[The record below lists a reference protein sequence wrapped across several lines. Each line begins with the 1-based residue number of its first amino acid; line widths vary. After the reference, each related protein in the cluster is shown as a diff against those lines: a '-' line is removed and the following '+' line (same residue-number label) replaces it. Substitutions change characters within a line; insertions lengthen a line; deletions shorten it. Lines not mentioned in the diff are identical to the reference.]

1 MNTTTTK
8 WIDADKLAPL
18 GDAEIWPLA
27 RAEYLR
33 MVALLRSLDDREW
46 PRPTDCPAWTVREM
60 LGHLVG
66 ASEGFS
72 NPLEFLHQYRAGRRL
87 IREGRTDGKQ
97 PVDGANAVQVA
108 ERADRPVAELLDRYE
123 AVIEP
128 VLRWRRRL
136 RHLPVRMHDVVGPF
150 TFRQLFEVILTRDTW
165 MHRLDIART
174 TGRPFEVSSNHDG
187 QLLSDAVRAWAGRHG
202 RPFRLHLT
210 GPAGGDYR
218 RGEGG
223 EELVVDALE
232 FGRLLSGRG
241 RGEGLL
247 ATRIVF

>member
-1 MNTTTTK
+1 VNTTTTK
-8 WIDADKLAPL
+8 WIDVDKLAPL
-18 GDAEIWPLA
+18 GGAEIWPLA

-33 MVALLRSLDDREW
+33 MLSLLRSLDDGEW
-46 PRPTDCPAWTVREM
+46 PRPTDCPAWTVRDM

-66 ASEGFS
+66 ACEGFS
-72 NPLEFLHQYRAGRRL
+72 NPLELLHQQRAGARL
-87 IREGRTDGKQ
+87 IREGHTDGKQ

-123 AVIEP
+123 AVVEP
-128 VLRWRRRL
+128 TLRWRRRL
-136 RHLPVRMHDVVGPF
+136 RHLPVRMQDVAGPF

-165 MHRLDIART
+165 MHRLDIARS
-174 TGRPFEVSSNHDG
+174 TGRPFEVSANHDG
-187 QLLSDAVRAWAGRHG
+187 RLLSDAVRDWAGHHG

-210 GPAGGDYR
+210 GPAGGYYR

-223 EELVVDALE
+223 EEVILDALE

>member
-1 MNTTTTK
+1 VNTTTTK
-8 WIDADKLAPL
+8 WIDVDKLAPL
-18 GDAEIWPLA
+18 GDAEVWPLA

-33 MVALLRSLDDREW
+33 MLSLLRSLDDGDW
-46 PRPTDCPAWTVREM
+46 PRPTDCPAWTVRDM

-66 ASEGFS
+66 ACEGFS
-72 NPLEFLHQYRAGRRL
+72 NPLELLHQQRAGARL
-87 IREGRTDGKQ
+87 IREGQTDGKQ

-128 VLRWRRRL
+128 ALRWRRRL
-136 RHLPVRMHDVVGPF
+136 RHLPVRMHDVAGPF

-165 MHRLDIART
+165 MHRLDIARS
-174 TGRPFEVSSNHDG
+174 TGRPFEANANHDG
-187 QLLSDAVRAWAGRHG
+187 RLLSDSVRDWADRHG
-202 RPFRLHLT
+202 QPFRLHLT
-210 GPAGGDYR
+210 GPAGGDYW
-218 RGEGG
+218 RGESG
-223 EELVVDALE
+223 EELSLDALE

-241 RGEGLL
+241 RGDGLL